1 MRRDH
6 RQLSELAE
14 HLQRVHQHV
23 LRGPDLGTG
32 WGLFTEGP
40 VLRGNWKKV
49 SEHFGIN
56 HKSFG
61 SFLKVSG
68 SFHEYSMK
76 IKTCVFAVF
85 DFHGIFMEVSGRF
98 REASGRLKVSSE
110 AFGDFLPAST
120 HFLPA
125 SRHKTVP
132 FGGG

>member
-1 MRRDH
+1 MISGLE
-6 RQLSELAE
+6 LSLLTPREVSLSGKSAHGLETTFAGSQVANISRLAR
-14 HLQRVHQHV
+14 LG
-23 LRGPDLGTG
+23 LGGPDLGTG

-85 DFHGIFMEVSGRF
+85 DFHGIFMEVSGSF
-98 REASGRLKVSSE
+98 REASGRHAVL
-110 AFGDFLPAST
+110 FLS
-120 HFLPA
+120 F
-125 SRHKTVP
+125 
-132 FGGG
+132 